1 MVQMVLRVD
10 QYWFSFCFCLFD
22 KGDQALP
29 VVGGLQFVV
38 FDHVDICVIDLIVL
52 VEIGDVGGAIDDRCD
67 VIEQY

>member
-1 MVQMVLRVD
+1 M
-10 QYWFSFCFCLFD
+10 
-22 KGDQALP
+22 P
-29 VVGGLQFVV
+29 VICGLQFVV